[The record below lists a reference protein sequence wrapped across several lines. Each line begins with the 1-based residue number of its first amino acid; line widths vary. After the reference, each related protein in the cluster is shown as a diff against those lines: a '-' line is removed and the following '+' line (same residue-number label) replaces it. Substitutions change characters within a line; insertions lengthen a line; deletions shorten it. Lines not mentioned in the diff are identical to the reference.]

1 MGGEVERAV
10 IRVGGCLGCLSWQ
23 RGSQPPLWEGGLACR
38 VTGSRP
44 TYLQILHVSR
54 ARQALPIDVG

>member
-23 RGSQPPLWEGGLACR
+23 RESQPPLWEGGA
-38 VTGSRP
+38 G
-44 TYLQILHVSR
+44 LQGHWV
-54 ARQALPIDVG
+54 